1 MQPSRRNILWMQ
13 ASRSRSEL
21 HFPKHIYP
29 RWSAEICTQLI
40 TEVTGVGTSTQA
52 IGNRAHA
59 APITG
64 AVGCLGCCV
73 TCSVGMFLGSR
84 VIRVAGA
91 ATKRDLF

>member
-21 HFPKHIYP
+21 GFIYP
-29 RWSAEICTQLI
+29 RWSAEICIQLI

-73 TCSVGMFLGSR
+73 TCTVGMFLGSR

-91 ATKRDLF
+91 TTKRDLF